1 MKIITRTVAIVF
13 GVIFTLGGCSS
24 ITGQTQQSV
33 SVETLND
40 KGPITGAL
48 CDLSNDKG
56 KWFITTPGSVVIGK
70 SNENLAVICKKDGT
84 DPGLASVVSQTG
96 AGMVGNVGLA
106 LLIPIVGIVGAIM
119 DHSSGAVYQYPTSLK
134 ILMGQTITIDTPAQT
149 PTANATTK
157 TPTPTGTGTLTQ
169 ITITADGVEQTT
181 GVARNTSGST
191 APVATPS
198 VSNSVTMGAARD
210 QCIELGIKQQTDE
223 FGQCVLRLS
232 K

>member
-1 MKIITRTVAIVF
+1 MKTITRTVAIVL
-13 GVIFTLGGCSS
+13 GVIFTLSGCSS
-24 ITGQTQQSV
+24 ITGQNQQSV
-33 SVETLND
+33 SVETLTE

-56 KWFITTPGSVVIGK
+56 KWFVTTPGSVVIGK
-70 SNENLAVICKKDGT
+70 SNENLAVICRKDGT
-84 DPGLASVVSQTG
+84 EPGLASVVSQTG
-96 AGMVGNVGLA
+96 PGMVGNVGMA
-106 LLIPIVGIVGAIM
+106 LLIPIVGIIGAIM

-134 ILMGQTITIDTPAQT
+134 ILMGQTITIETPAQK

-169 ITITADGVEQTT
+169 ITITDEGVEQTT
-181 GVARNTSGST
+181 VVVKSASGSPEPAT
-191 APVATPS
+191 TPS
-198 VSNSVTMGAARD
+198 ISTSISMGAAKDR
-210 QCIELGIKQQTDE
+210 CIELGIKQQTDE